1 MGKLGKEID
10 RAQSAGEMVIG
21 DSFERCAQV
30 RSIESTL
37 EAGDVFE
44 IPARIEVRGIDMGRL
59 DRRGKKVVAEYMF
72 VENQNGDAKKLF
84 PSMLQKRVRRYE
96 KQENPGDPLI
106 PVEGANAYAVSTG
119 SACDKLIKDYGD
131 VNKFFADFKEGRPLA
146 GKKIQVTKIDHIY
159 TKMYDRDEPTTSPVY
174 QFDLV

>member
-1 MGKLGKEID
+1 MGKLAVEKD

-21 DSFERCAQV
+21 NAFDRSAQV

-44 IPARIEVRGIDMGRL
+44 IPAVIEVRGIDMGRT
-59 DRRGKKVVAEYMF
+59 DRRGKKIVAEYMF
-72 VENQNGDAKKLF
+72 VENQNGDAKRLF

-106 PVEGANAYAVSTG
+106 PIEGANAYAVSTG
-119 SACDKLIKDYGD
+119 SACEKLKTYGD
-131 VNKFFADFKEGRPLA
+131 VNKFFADFQEGKPLA
-146 GKKIQVTKIDHIY
+146 GKKIQVTKIDHIN
-159 TKMYDRDEPTTSPVY
+159 TKMYDRDELTTTPVY